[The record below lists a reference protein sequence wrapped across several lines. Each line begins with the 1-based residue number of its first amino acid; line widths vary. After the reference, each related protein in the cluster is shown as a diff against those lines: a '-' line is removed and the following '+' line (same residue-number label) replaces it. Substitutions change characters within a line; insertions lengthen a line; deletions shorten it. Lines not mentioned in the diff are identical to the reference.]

1 MREHAIVIAG
11 GRIEDDFALRF
22 LSEQAEKPE
31 KDMPL
36 LIAADRGLL
45 FLERHGIVPDW
56 VVGDFDSAKEAY
68 VEQYLRAHPT
78 VQSRKY
84 AWEKD
89 YTDTEIAARRA
100 ADLGC
105 KKIDFLGATGGRF
118 DHTLGCVQ
126 VLALLLDRGVFG
138 RILES
143 HNRISIHNRS
153 FHIRKSE
160 QWGKYV
166 SFFAWGED
174 VHGVTLTGFHFP
186 LMDAV
191 ITTAGTLAISNQIE
205 SECAEVSFRSG
216 RLLMVESRDSL

>member
-1 MREHAIVIAG
+1 MSEHAIVIAG
-11 GRIEDDFALRF
+11 GRIDDDFALRF
-22 LSEQAEKPE
+22 LSEQAEKRKE
-31 KDMPL
+31 HRPL

-45 FLERHGIVPDW
+45 FLERYGIVPDW
-56 VVGDFDSAKEAY
+56 VVGDFDSAREDF
-68 VEQYLRAHPT
+68 VEQYLRVHKT
-78 VQSRKY
+78 VKSQKY
-84 AWEKD
+84 DWEKD

-105 KKIDFLGATGGRF
+105 RKIDFLGATGGRF

-138 RILES
+138 RILEP

-153 FHIRKSE
+153 FHIHKSE

-186 LMDAV
+186 LKDAV
-191 ITTAGTLAISNQIE
+191 ITSVGTLAISNQIE